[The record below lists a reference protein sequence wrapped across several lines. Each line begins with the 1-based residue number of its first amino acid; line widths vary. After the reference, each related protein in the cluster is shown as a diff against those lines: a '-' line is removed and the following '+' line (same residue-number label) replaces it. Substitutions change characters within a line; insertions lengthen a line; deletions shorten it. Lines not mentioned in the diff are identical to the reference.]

1 MGPQTSFFNCQNERV
16 DEISPTNKINLLLA
30 SKAVVLIHD
39 AFLAFLLAQ
48 ALHLRLKYRNEGTGS
63 IYHIRVQPFKESA
76 LPVGSAQFIKKFLK
90 S

>member
-1 MGPQTSFFNCQNERV
+1 MGPQTSFFNCQNER
-16 DEISPTNKINLLLA
+16 EMSPTNKINQLLLLA

-76 LPVGSAQFIKKFLK
+76 LPVGFAQCIKKYSK